1 MSDLDP
7 FEHLSRFTDEVRKP
21 QRRTVSLEE
30 AARYLRKSRRT
41 LQRWCARGI
50 FPGAYRT
57 PGGHWRIS
65 VLKHVGLIKARA
77 SGYSRM
83 SWEQRFGLAP
93 GAYADRIDLALAGLD
108 ENDIRTGEI
117 PENHDAYNEVYGFD
131 RYDRLNQGVKTTG
144 MKIESTFRGR
154 ETSLILL
161 LPPILRSLCADG
173 HKVTIAN
180 VSRRLGISRS
190 HFYRRAAQVPG
201 GLEKVQQFLARLE
214 GILL

>member
-1 MSDLDP
+1 MSLMSELDRLEGL
-7 FEHLSRFTDEVRKP
+7 FRFTDEIRKP
-21 QRRTVSLEE
+21 QRRTASLED
-30 AARYLRKSRRT
+30 AARYLGKSRRT

-65 VLKHVGLIKARA
+65 VVLHVGSIEARA

-83 SWEQRFGLAP
+83 SWEQRFGLDR
-93 GAYADRIDLALAGLD
+93 GAHADRIDLALAGLD

-131 RYDRLNQGVKTTG
+131 RYDRLKQGAKTVG
-144 MKIESTFRGR
+144 MKIESNFRGK
-154 ETSLILL
+154 ETSLVLL
-161 LPPILRSLCADG
+161 LPPIARSLCADG
-173 HKVTIAN
+173 HKVTITN
-180 VSRRLGISRS
+180 VSRKLGISRS

-201 GLEKVQQFLARLE
+201 GLETVQR
-214 GILL
+214 ILSTRH